1 MARVV
6 HNNEAHP
13 NCAFAG
19 GMVLWIATKGET
31 RLASRTIHAVGGI
44 AVRNGARPRVAVVQ
58 RSKDKLWVLPRGKL
72 KRDERPVT
80 GARREV
86 VEETGF
92 RVQVGEFLGVMT
104 YQARGRAKIVQ
115 FWLMRAESRPT
126 YQLMKDIA
134 AVEWLPLGAAVKRLS
149 HPLEKIFL
157 TNVGRHA
164 VLQERRPQTRKVKS
178 AASKARLRRKRPT
191 RQTRV

>member
-1 MARVV
+1 
-6 HNNEAHP
+6 
-13 NCAFAG
+13 
-19 GMVLWIATKGET
+19 MVLWIATKDET
-31 RLASRTIHAVGGI
+31 RFVSRAIHAVGGI
-44 AVRNGARPRVAVVQ
+44 AVRKGARPRVAVVQ

-92 RVQVGEFLGVMT
+92 RVQVGDFLGVMT
-104 YQARGRAKIVQ
+104 YQARGRPKIVQ

-149 HPLEKIFL
+149 HPLEKLFL

-164 VLQERRPQTRKVKS
+164 VLQDRRPQTRKVKS
-178 AASKARLRRKRPT
+178 AASKARLRRKSTT
-191 RQTRV
+191 RQTRI

>member
-72 KRDERPVT
+72 RRDEHAVR

-92 RVQVGEFLGVMT
+92 RVEVREFLGVIT
-104 YQARGRAKIVQ
+104 CQARSRPKVVR
-115 FWLMRAESRPT
+115 FWLM
-126 YQLMKDIA
+126 
-134 AVEWLPLGAAVKRLS
+134 
-149 HPLEKIFL
+149 
-157 TNVGRHA
+157 
-164 VLQERRPQTRKVKS
+164 
-178 AASKARLRRKRPT
+178 
-191 RQTRV
+191 

>member
-1 MARVV
+1 
-6 HNNEAHP
+6 
-13 NCAFAG
+13 
-19 GMVLWIATKGET
+19 MVLWIAGKGET
-31 RLASRTIHAVGGI
+31 RLAGRAIRAVGGI
-44 AVRNGARPRVAVVQ
+44 AVRKGARPRVAVVQ

-104 YQARGRAKIVQ
+104 YQARGRPKIVQ

-126 YQLMKDIA
+126 YQLMKDIT

-149 HPLEKIFL
+149 YPLEKLFL
-157 TNVGRHA
+157 TNVGHHA
-164 VLQERRPQTRKVKS
+164 VLQHRRPQTRKVKS
-178 AASKARLRRKRPT
+178 AANKSRLRRKSSPYRT
-191 RQTRV
+191 HA

>member
-1 MARVV
+1 
-6 HNNEAHP
+6 
-13 NCAFAG
+13 
-19 GMVLWIATKGET
+19 MVLWFATKGET
-31 RLASRTIHAVGGI
+31 HFVTRTIHAVGGI
-44 AVRNGARPRVAVVQ
+44 AVRKGARPKVAVVQ
-58 RSKDKLWVLPRGKL
+58 RSKDKLWVLPRGKI

-104 YQARGRAKIVQ
+104 YRARGRPKIVQ

-126 YQLMKDIA
+126 YQLMKGIA

-149 HPLEKIFL
+149 YPLEKLFL
-157 TNVGRHA
+157 TNVAGHA
-164 VLQERRPQTRKVKS
+164 VLQHRRPQTRKVKS
-178 AASKARLRRKRPT
+178 AANKARLRRKSSQRRT
-191 RQTRV
+191 RA